1 MDSSIVLSY
10 GSKTTDTRISNIFID
25 NYMADARGSDVKVY
39 LYLLRCI
46 QDPSRGLSLASMA
59 EALNDTEKEIRNALE
74 YWNRVNVLSLKFT
87 RGGQIS
93 DITVRDLDCTPEE
106 TEDFNG
112 NISGSAENLQAVQ
125 AHTSAPEK
133 AAPGEDIPSGSS
145 GDEKTKNKASEIVR
159 PNYSVEMIAGFSEYP
174 GWNELI
180 DHIENIFGKTLSHR
194 DLQTA
199 AFLFEDLGM
208 SAELIR
214 YLYSYC
220 FSLQHK
226 TNAYIEKV
234 ARSWHDGGVV
244 TIDDAKRR
252 IAEFTNKFSAV
263 KNSFGIRRSFGSAE
277 IDFMFKWYDEY
288 GLSEDVIREACSRT
302 IIDAGNP
309 SFKYA
314 DKILTDWHKNNIR
327 TIADIKAKDLSFS
340 QSKKENTQKNPQYK
354 INQFMQ
360 HEYSHEDNLEI
371 EKKKLGIL

>member
-10 GSKTTDTRISNIFID
+10 GSKTTDTRISNRFID
-25 NYMADARGSDVKVY
+25 NYMTQARGSDVKVY

-59 EALNDTEKEIRNALE
+59 EALGDTEKEIRKALE
-74 YWNRVNVLSLKFT
+74 YWDSVNILSLKFT
-87 RGGQIS
+87 KNGQIS
-93 DITVRDLDCTPEE
+93 DITVHDLDSQEE
-106 TEDFNG
+106 ELPASSDT
-112 NISGSAENLQAVQ
+112 AV
-125 AHTSAPEK
+125 
-133 AAPGEDIPSGSS
+133 
-145 GDEKTKNKASEIVR
+145 DEKTEPATEPVSVPERKEAQDSFSGTADTEKTKIKAADIVK

-174 GWNELI
+174 GWNEVI
-180 DHIENIFGKTLSHR
+180 DYIENIFGKTLSHK

-214 YLYSYC
+214 YLYGYC
-220 FSLQHK
+220 NSVQHR

-234 ARSWHDGGVV
+234 ARNWHDCGVTSV
-244 TIDDAKRR
+244 EDAKRQ
-252 IAEFTNKFSAV
+252 IAEFTNKFAAV
-263 KNSFGIRRSFGSAE
+263 KSSFGIKRGFGAAE
-277 IDFMFKWYDEY
+277 IDYMFKWYDEY
-288 GLSEDVIREACSRT
+288 GLSEDVIKEACSRT

-314 DKILTDWHKNNIR
+314 DKILSDWYTNHIS
-327 TIADIKAKDLSFS
+327 TLADIKAKDLSFS
-340 QSKKENTQKNPQYK
+340 QTKKNAAPKAPQYR

-360 HEYSHEDNLEI
+360 HEYTHEDNLEI